1 MRTPLLLVFLIAGPA
16 IAPAA
21 QTADWQ
27 VLPESPFAGYRWED
41 ASFLNPQTG
50 WIVEGGG
57 SVYRTLDAGASWEE
71 RSNVPG
77 YLRTAVFTSASH
89 GWVGVLFHATRLY
102 ETSDAGATMVDVTS
116 RIAPAIPG
124 GICGMWAVNA
134 DTLVG
139 AGQWSGPAY
148 IVRTVDGGAT
158 WQSAN
163 MSALAGSLVDVVFLD
178 DLRGFAV
185 GGTAGAVFGGR
196 AVVLATEDGG
206 ATWTSRYVGP
216 EPPAGVGEWAWKITF
231 PTPLVGYVSVERTE
245 PAPGV
250 GRLLKTTDGGITWTV
265 LDVPGVGSMQGAGFL
280 TDMRGWVS
288 GRGEAA
294 ETRDG
299 GLTWTPTSS
308 IDGSVNRFEFFGDSL
323 GFAMGQRVYAID
335 TRPVTPSSDPG
346 APALASSL
354 DALWPNPSM
363 GVTRVRFSVTSAGPV
378 NLAVFD
384 ALGRRVA
391 TLADVGLQAGAHE
404 VEWDGRTEA
413 GAPAAAGVYHVRLA
427 AGGNVATRTVAVV
440 R

>member
-1 MRTPLLLVFLIAGPA
+1 LRTSLLVALILAAPA
-16 IAPAA
+16 AAPAA

-27 VLPESPFAGYRWED
+27 VLAESPFAGYRWED
-41 ASFLNPQTG
+41 GSFVDPQTG

-57 SVYRTLDAGASWEE
+57 RVYRTLDAGATWEE
-71 RSNVPG
+71 RNDVPG
-77 YLRTAVFTSASH
+77 YLRTAVFTSATH

-163 MSALAGSLVDVVFLD
+163 LGALAGSLVDVVFLD
-178 DLRGFAV
+178 DQRGFAV

-245 PAPGV
+245 PAPAT
-250 GRLLKTTDGGITWTV
+250 GRLLKTTDGGLTWAV
-265 LDVPGVGSMQGAGFL
+265 LAVPGVGSMQGAGFL
-280 TDMRGWVS
+280 TEQRGWVS
-288 GRGEAA
+288 GRGAAA
-294 ETRDG
+294 ETQDG

-323 GFAMGQRVYAID
+323 GFAMGQRVYALD
-335 TRPVTPSSDPG
+335 ARPVTPASDPD
-346 APALASSL
+346 APALASAL
-354 DALWPNPSM
+354 DAVWPNPSM
-363 GVTRVRFSVTSAGPV
+363 GVARIRFSVPSPRHV
-378 NLAVFD
+378 NVAVFD

-391 TLADVGLQAGAHE
+391 TLADGGLQAGAHE
-404 VEWDGRTEA
+404 VAWDGRTDA
-413 GAPAAAGVYHVRLA
+413 GAPAAAGVYVVRLA
-427 AGGNVATRTVAVV
+427 AGGSVATRTFAVH